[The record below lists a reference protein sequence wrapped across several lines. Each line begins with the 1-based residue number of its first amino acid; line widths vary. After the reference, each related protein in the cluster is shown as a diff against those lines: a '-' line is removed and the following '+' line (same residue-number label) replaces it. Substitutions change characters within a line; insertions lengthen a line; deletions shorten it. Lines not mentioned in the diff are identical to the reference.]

1 MAVSLEERKEL
12 VGAFVDHVTVLPDES
27 IVELQMR
34 VFPALPLT
42 GTGFPSVGVVAG
54 ARFEPATSGS

>member
-34 VFPALPLT
+34 TLPVLPLS
-42 GTGFPSVGVVAG
+42 GLGNSSVGVVAG